1 MENERPPSAVMP
13 PNRRIFWWIK
23 RRRVNGYGS
32 QHVAPFS
39 YQRASHTCHF
49 LQLYPGVVDFIPHV
63 ASFNA
68 I

>member
-32 QHVAPFS
+32 QHVVPFLGS
-39 YQRASHTCHF
+39 TCF
-49 LQLYPGVVDFIPHV
+49 PHV
-63 ASFNA
+63 PLFTAVPRRGRLYSPRG
-68 I
+68 IL